1 MSTSPNKRAVTVG
14 IFVVLGL
21 VFLVAGILVIGNIH
35 QTFSRKLRV
44 TTLFD
49 DVNGLQKGSNIW
61 FSGVKIGTVKQV
73 DFYGASQVKVVMN
86 IDKEAQQYIRKD
98 AKVKI
103 STDGLIGNKIIVI
116 YGGSSLTSFVTEDDT
131 LSVEKTFSTED
142 MINTLQENNMN
153 LVSITSDFKVISKK
167 LAAGEG
173 SIGRLLNDDAVYRNI
188 EATTASLNQASV
200 RAQQLMASLNAF
212 TSKLNQKG
220 TFANDLVTDTVMMAS
235 LRSTLKE
242 LNQVADTASR
252 FISQLKQSANDPK
265 SMVGTLLKDE
275 QSAVHLKETM
285 KNLDSGSKK
294 LDEDLEALQH
304 NFLLRKYFKKKAKEE
319 KK

>member
-73 DFYGASQVKVVMN
+73 DFYGASQVKVIMN
-86 IDKEAQQYIRKD
+86 IDREAQQYIRKD

-116 YGGSSLTSFVTEDDT
+116 YGGSSHTSFVTEDDT

-142 MINTLQENNMN
+142 MMNTLQQNNLN
-153 LVSITSDFKVISKK
+153 LVSITSDFKAISKK

-173 SIGRLLNDDAVYRNI
+173 TIGRLLNDDGVYRNI
-188 EATTASLNQASV
+188 ESTTASLNNASA
-200 RAQQLMASLNAF
+200 RAQQLMASLNTF
-212 TSKLNQKG
+212 TAKLNQKG
-220 TFANDLVTDTVMMAS
+220 TFANDLVTDTLMMKS
-235 LRSTLKE
+235 LRSTVSE

-252 FISQLKQSANDPK
+252 FIAQLKQSANDPN
-265 SMVGTLLKDE
+265 SVVGTLLKDQ
-275 QSAVHLKETM
+275 QSAAHLKETM

-304 NFLLRKYFKKKAKEE
+304 NFLLRKYFRKKAREE

>member
-1 MSTSPNKRAVTVG
+1 MSTSPNKRAITVG
-14 IFVVLGL
+14 VFVVLGL
-21 VFLVAGILVIGNIH
+21 AFLVAGILVIGNIH

-61 FSGVKIGTVKQV
+61 FSGVKIGTVKEV
-73 DFYGASQVKVVMN
+73 AFYGASQVKVIMN
-86 IDKEAQQYIRKD
+86 IDREAQQYIRQD

-116 YGGSSLTSFVTEDDT
+116 YGGTSHTSFVTEDDT
-131 LSVEKTFSTED
+131 LSVEKTFSTDD
-142 MINTLQENNMN
+142 MINTLQENNVN
-153 LVSITSDFKVISKK
+153 LAAITGDFKVISKK

-173 SIGRLLNDDAVYRNI
+173 TIGKLLNDETVFKNI
-188 EATTASLNQASV
+188 EATTISLKAASD
-200 RAQQLMASLNAF
+200 RAQQLMASLNTF
-212 TSKLNQKG
+212 TAKLNQKG
-220 TFANDLVTDTVMMAS
+220 TLANDLVTDTVMVAS
-235 LRSTLKE
+235 LRETVKE
-242 LNQVADTASR
+242 LNQVAGNASG
-252 FISQLKQSANDPK
+252 FIADLKQSASDPK

-275 QSAVHLKETM
+275 QSAIHLKETM
-285 KNLDSGSKK
+285 KNLDSSSKK

-304 NFLLRKYFKKKAKEE
+304 NFLLRKYFKKKAKAE

>member
-44 TTLFD
+44 TSLFD

-73 DFYGASQVKVVMN
+73 DFYGASQVKVIMN
-86 IDKEAQQYIRKD
+86 IDREAQQYIRKD

-116 YGGSSLTSFVTEDDT
+116 YGGTSRSSFVTEDDT
-131 LSVEKTFSTED
+131 LVVEKTFSTDD
-142 MINTLQENNMN
+142 MINTLQENNVN
-153 LVSITSDFKVISKK
+153 LAAITSDFKVISKK
-167 LAAGEG
+167 LANGEG
-173 SIGRLLNDDAVYRNI
+173 TIGKLLNDETVFKNI
-188 EATTASLNQASV
+188 EATTASLKAASDK
-200 RAQQLMASLNAF
+200 AQQLMVSLNTF
-212 TSKLNQKG
+212 TARLNQKG
-220 TFANDLVTDTVMMAS
+220 TLANDLVTDTVMVAS
-235 LRSTLKE
+235 LRSTVKE
-242 LNQVADTASR
+242 LNTVAGNASA
-252 FISQLKQSANDPK
+252 FIADLKQSANDPK

-275 QSAVHLKETM
+275 QSAAHLKETM

-304 NFLLRKYFKKKAKEE
+304 NFLFRKYFKKKAKAE

>member
-35 QTFSRKLRV
+35 QTFSKKLRV
-44 TTLFD
+44 TTLFN

-86 IDKEAQQYIRKD
+86 IDREAQQYIRRD

-103 STDGLIGNKIIVI
+103 STDGLIGNKILVI
-116 YGGSSLTSFVTEDDT
+116 YGGSERVSFVTEDDT
-131 LSVEKTFSTED
+131 LGVEKAISTED
-142 MINTLQENNMN
+142 MMTTLQENNVN
-153 LVSITSDFKVISKK
+153 LVSITSDFKIIAKK

-173 SIGRLLNDDAVYRNI
+173 TIGKLLNDDAVFNNI
-188 EATTASLNQASV
+188 EATTASLNAASNK
-200 RAQQLMASLNAF
+200 AQQLMASLNTF

-220 TFANDLVTDTVMMAS
+220 TLANDLVTDTVMVAS
-235 LRSTLKE
+235 LRSTVKE
-242 LNQVADTASR
+242 LNQVAGNASA
-252 FISQLKQSANDPK
+252 FISDLKQSANDPK

-275 QSAVHLKETM
+275 QSAAHLKETM

-304 NFLLRKYFKKKAKEE
+304 NFLLRKYFRKKEKAE

>member
-35 QTFSRKLRV
+35 QTFSKKLRV

-86 IDKEAQQYIRKD
+86 IDREAQQYIRKD

-103 STDGLIGNKIIVI
+103 STDGLIGNKILVI
-116 YGGSSLTSFVTEDDT
+116 YGGSERVSFVTEDDT
-131 LSVEKTFSTED
+131 LGVEKTLSTED
-142 MINTLQENNMN
+142 MMSTLQENNLN
-153 LVSITSDFKVISKK
+153 LVSITSDFKIISKK

-173 SIGRLLNDDAVYRNI
+173 TIGKLLNDDAVFKNI
-188 EATTASLNQASV
+188 EATTASLNAASNK
-200 RAQQLMASLNAF
+200 AQQLMTSLTTF

-220 TFANDLVTDTVMMAS
+220 TLANDLVTDTVMVAS
-235 LRSTLKE
+235 LRSTVKE
-242 LNQVADTASR
+242 LNEVAGNASV
-252 FISQLKQSANDPK
+252 FIADLKQSANDPK

-275 QSAVHLKETM
+275 QSAAHLKETM

-304 NFLLRKYFKKKAKEE
+304 NFLLRKYFRKKAKAE

>member
-1 MSTSPNKRAVTVG
+1 MSTSPNKRAITVG
-14 IFVVLGL
+14 VFVVLGL
-21 VFLVAGILVIGNIH
+21 AFLVAGILVIGNIH

-61 FSGVKIGTVKQV
+61 FSGVKIGTVKEV
-73 DFYGASQVKVVMN
+73 AFYGASQVKVIMN
-86 IDKEAQQYIRKD
+86 IDREAQQYIRQD

-116 YGGSSLTSFVTEDDT
+116 YGGTSRTSFVTEDDT
-131 LSVEKTFSTED
+131 LSVEKTFSTDD
-142 MINTLQENNMN
+142 MMNTLQENNVN
-153 LVSITSDFKVISKK
+153 LAAITGDFKVISKK

-173 SIGRLLNDDAVYRNI
+173 TIGKLLNDETVFKNI
-188 EATTASLNQASV
+188 EATTASLKMASD
-200 RAQQLMASLNAF
+200 RAQQLMASLNTF

-220 TFANDLVTDTVMMAS
+220 TLANDLVTDTVMVAS
-235 LRSTLKE
+235 LRETVKE
-242 LNQVADTASR
+242 LNQVAGNASG
-252 FISQLKQSANDPK
+252 FIADLKQSASDPK

-275 QSAVHLKETM
+275 QSAAHLKETM

-304 NFLLRKYFKKKAKEE
+304 NFLLRKYFKKKAKAE

>member
-1 MSTSPNKRAVTVG
+1 MSTSPNKRAITVG
-14 IFVVLGL
+14 VFVVLGL
-21 VFLVAGILVIGNIH
+21 AFLVAGILVIGNIH

-61 FSGVKIGTVKQV
+61 FSGVKIGTVKEV
-73 DFYGASQVKVVMN
+73 AFYGASQVKVIMN
-86 IDKEAQQYIRKD
+86 IDREAQQYIRQD

-116 YGGSSLTSFVTEDDT
+116 YGGTSRTSFVTEDDT
-131 LSVEKTFSTED
+131 LSVEKTFSTDD
-142 MINTLQENNMN
+142 MINTLQENNVN
-153 LVSITSDFKVISKK
+153 LAAITGDFKVISKK

-173 SIGRLLNDDAVYRNI
+173 TIGKLLNDETVFKNI
-188 EATTASLNQASV
+188 EATTASLKAASD
-200 RAQQLMASLNAF
+200 RAQQLMVSLNTF

-220 TFANDLVTDTVMMAS
+220 TLANDLVTDTVMVAS
-235 LRSTLKE
+235 LRETVKE
-242 LNQVADTASR
+242 LNQVAGNASG
-252 FISQLKQSANDPK
+252 FIADLKQSASDPK

-275 QSAVHLKETM
+275 QSATHLKETM

-304 NFLLRKYFKKKAKEE
+304 NFLLRKYFKKKAKAE

>member
-1 MSTSPNKRAVTVG
+1 MSTSPNKRAITVG
-14 IFVVLGL
+14 VFVVLGL
-21 VFLVAGILVIGNIH
+21 AFLVAGILVIGNIH

-61 FSGVKIGTVKQV
+61 FSGVKIGTVKEV
-73 DFYGASQVKVVMN
+73 AFYGASQVKVIMN
-86 IDKEAQQYIRKD
+86 IDREAQQYIRQD

-116 YGGSSLTSFVTEDDT
+116 YGGTSRTSFVTEDDT
-131 LSVEKTFSTED
+131 LSVEKTFSTDD
-142 MINTLQENNMN
+142 MINTLQENNVN
-153 LVSITSDFKVISKK
+153 LAAITGDFKVISKK

-173 SIGRLLNDDAVYRNI
+173 TIGKLLNDETVFKNI
-188 EATTASLNQASV
+188 EATTISLKAASD
-200 RAQQLMASLNAF
+200 RAQQLMASLNTF
-212 TSKLNQKG
+212 TAKLNQKG
-220 TFANDLVTDTVMMAS
+220 TLANDLVTDTVMVAS
-235 LRSTLKE
+235 LRETVKE
-242 LNQVADTASR
+242 LNQVAGNASG
-252 FISQLKQSANDPK
+252 FIADLKQSASDPK

-275 QSAVHLKETM
+275 QSATHLKETM
-285 KNLDSGSKK
+285 KNLDSSSKK

-304 NFLLRKYFKKKAKEE
+304 NFLLRKYFKKKAKAE

>member
-21 VFLVAGILVIGNIH
+21 VFLIAGILVIGNIH
-35 QTFSRKLRV
+35 QTFSKKLRV

-73 DFYGASQVKVVMN
+73 DFYGASQVKVIMN
-86 IDKEAQQYIRKD
+86 IDREAQQYIRKD

-116 YGGSSLTSFVTEDDT
+116 YGGTSKTSFVTEDDT

-142 MINTLQENNMN
+142 MMNTLQENNLN
-153 LVSITSDFKVISKK
+153 LVSITADFKAISKK

-173 SIGRLLNDDAVYRNI
+173 TIGKLLNDDAVFKNI
-188 EATTASLNQASV
+188 EATTSSLKNASDK
-200 RAQQLMASLNAF
+200 AQQLMVSLNTF

-220 TFANDLVTDTVMMAS
+220 TLANDLVTDTVMVAS
-235 LRSTLKE
+235 LRSTVKE
-242 LNQVADTASR
+242 LNQVAGNASA
-252 FISQLKQSANDPK
+252 FITDLKQSANDPK

-275 QSAVHLKETM
+275 QSAAHLKETM

-304 NFLLRKYFKKKAKEE
+304 NFLLRKYFRKKAKEE

>member
-21 VFLVAGILVIGNIH
+21 VFLIAGILVIGNIH
-35 QTFSRKLRV
+35 QTFSKKLRV

-73 DFYGASQVKVVMN
+73 DFYGASQVKVIMN
-86 IDKEAQQYIRKD
+86 IDREAQQYIRKD

-116 YGGSSLTSFVTEDDT
+116 YGGTAKTSFVTEDDT
-131 LSVEKTFSTED
+131 LNVEKTFSTED
-142 MINTLQENNMN
+142 MINTLQENNVN
-153 LVSITSDFKVISKK
+153 LLSITTDFKAISKK
-167 LAAGEG
+167 IASGEG
-173 SIGRLLNDDAVYRNI
+173 TIGKLLNDDAVFKNI
-188 EATTASLNQASV
+188 EATTASLKNASDK
-200 RAQQLMASLNAF
+200 AQQLMTSLSTF

-220 TFANDLVTDTVMMAS
+220 TLANDLVTDTVMVAS
-235 LRSTLKE
+235 LRSTVKE
-242 LNQVADTASR
+242 LNQVAGNAST
-252 FISQLKQSANDPK
+252 FITDLKQSANDPK

-275 QSAVHLKETM
+275 QSAAHLKETM

-304 NFLLRKYFKKKAKEE
+304 NFLLRKFFRKKAKEE

>member
-21 VFLVAGILVIGNIH
+21 IFLVAGILVIGNIH

-73 DFYGASQVKVVMN
+73 DFYGASQVKVIMN
-86 IDKEAQQYIRKD
+86 IDREAQRYIRKD

-173 SIGRLLNDDAVYRNI
+173 SIGRLLSDDAVYRNI
-188 EATTASLNQASV
+188 EVTTASLNQASV
-200 RAQQLMASLNAF
+200 RAQQLMASLNTF

-220 TFANDLVTDTVMMAS
+220 TFANDLVTDTVMMTS

>member
-73 DFYGASQVKVVMN
+73 DFYGASQVKVIMN
-86 IDKEAQQYIRKD
+86 IDREAQQYIRKD

-116 YGGSSLTSFVTEDDT
+116 YGGSSHTSFVTEDDT

-142 MINTLQENNMN
+142 MMNTLQQNNLN
-153 LVSITSDFKVISKK
+153 LVSITSDFKAISKK

-173 SIGRLLNDDAVYRNI
+173 TIGRLLNDDGVYRNI
-188 EATTASLNQASV
+188 ESTTASLNNASA
-200 RAQQLMASLNAF
+200 RAQQLMASLNTF
-212 TSKLNQKG
+212 TAKLNQKG
-220 TFANDLVTDTVMMAS
+220 TFANDLVTDTLMMKS
-235 LRSTLKE
+235 LRSTVSE

-252 FISQLKQSANDPK
+252 FIAQLKQSANDPN
-265 SMVGTLLKDE
+265 SVVGTLLKDQ
-275 QSAVHLKETM
+275 QSAAHLKETM

-304 NFLLRKYFKKKAKEE
+304 NFLLRRYFRKKAREE

>member
-1 MSTSPNKRAVTVG
+1 MSTSPNKRAITVG
-14 IFVVLGL
+14 VFVVLGL
-21 VFLVAGILVIGNIH
+21 AFLVAGILVIGNIH

-61 FSGVKIGTVKQV
+61 FSGVKIGTVKEV
-73 DFYGASQVKVVMN
+73 AFYGASQVKVIMN
-86 IDKEAQQYIRKD
+86 IDREAQQYIRQD

-116 YGGSSLTSFVTEDDT
+116 YGGTARTSFVTEDDT
-131 LSVEKTFSTED
+131 LSVEKTFSTDD
-142 MINTLQENNMN
+142 MMNTLQENNVN
-153 LVSITSDFKVISKK
+153 LAAITGDFKVISKK

-173 SIGRLLNDDAVYRNI
+173 TIGKLLNDETVFKNI
-188 EATTASLNQASV
+188 EATTASLKIASD
-200 RAQQLMASLNAF
+200 RAQQLMASLNTF

-220 TFANDLVTDTVMMAS
+220 TLANDLVTDTVMVAS
-235 LRSTLKE
+235 LRETVKE
-242 LNQVADTASR
+242 LNQVAGNASG
-252 FISQLKQSANDPK
+252 FIADLKQSASDPK

-275 QSAVHLKETM
+275 QSAAHLKETM

-304 NFLLRKYFKKKAKEE
+304 NFLLRKYFKKKAKAE

>member
-21 VFLVAGILVIGNIH
+21 IFLVAGILVIGNIH
-35 QTFSRKLRV
+35 QTFSKKLRV

-86 IDKEAQQYIRKD
+86 IDREAQQYIRRD

-103 STDGLIGNKIIVI
+103 STDGLIGNKILVI
-116 YGGSSLTSFVTEDDT
+116 YGGTERVSFVTEDDT
-131 LSVEKTFSTED
+131 LSVEKALSTED
-142 MINTLQENNMN
+142 MMSTLQENNLN
-153 LVSITSDFKVISKK
+153 LVSITSDFKIISKK

-173 SIGRLLNDDAVYRNI
+173 TIGKLLNDDTVFKNI
-188 EATTASLNQASV
+188 EATTASLNAASNK
-200 RAQQLMASLNAF
+200 AQQLIASLNTF
-212 TSKLNQKG
+212 TSKLNQEG
-220 TFANDLVTDTVMMAS
+220 TLANDLVTDTVMVAS
-235 LRSTLKE
+235 LRSTVKE
-242 LNQVADTASR
+242 LNEVAGNASA
-252 FISQLKQSANDPK
+252 FISDLKQSANDPK

-275 QSAVHLKETM
+275 QSAAHLKETM

-304 NFLLRKYFKKKAKEE
+304 NFLLRKYFRKKAKEE

>member
-35 QTFSRKLRV
+35 QTFSKKLRV
-44 TTLFD
+44 TTLFN

-86 IDKEAQQYIRKD
+86 IDREAQQYIRKD

-103 STDGLIGNKIIVI
+103 STDGLIGNKILVI
-116 YGGSSLTSFVTEDDT
+116 YGGSERVSFVTEDDT
-131 LSVEKTFSTED
+131 LGVEKAISTED
-142 MINTLQENNMN
+142 MMTTLQENNVN
-153 LVSITSDFKVISKK
+153 LVSITSDFKIIAKK

-173 SIGRLLNDDAVYRNI
+173 TIGKLLNDDAVFNNI
-188 EATTASLNQASV
+188 EATTASLNAASNK
-200 RAQQLMASLNAF
+200 AQQLMASLNTF

-220 TFANDLVTDTVMMAS
+220 TLANDLVTDTVMVAS
-235 LRSTLKE
+235 LRSTVKE
-242 LNQVADTASR
+242 LNQVAGNASA
-252 FISQLKQSANDPK
+252 FISDLKQSANDPK

-275 QSAVHLKETM
+275 QSAAHLKETM

-304 NFLLRKYFKKKAKEE
+304 NFLLRKYFRKKEKAE

>member
-35 QTFSRKLRV
+35 QTFSKKLRV
-44 TTLFD
+44 TTLFN

-86 IDKEAQQYIRKD
+86 IDREAQQYIRKD

-103 STDGLIGNKIIVI
+103 SADGLIGNKILVI
-116 YGGSSLTSFVTEDDT
+116 YGGSERVSFVTEDDT
-131 LSVEKTFSTED
+131 LGVEKAISTED
-142 MINTLQENNMN
+142 MMTTLQENNVN
-153 LVSITSDFKVISKK
+153 LVSITSDFKIIAKK

-173 SIGRLLNDDAVYRNI
+173 TIGKLLNDDAVFNNI
-188 EATTASLNQASV
+188 EATTASLNAASNK
-200 RAQQLMASLNAF
+200 AQQLMASLNTF

-220 TFANDLVTDTVMMAS
+220 TLANDLVTDTVMVAS
-235 LRSTLKE
+235 LRSTVKE
-242 LNQVADTASR
+242 LNQVAGHASA
-252 FISQLKQSANDPK
+252 FISDLKQSANDPK

-275 QSAVHLKETM
+275 QSAAHLKETM

-304 NFLLRKYFKKKAKEE
+304 NFLLRKYFRKKEKAE

>member
-1 MSTSPNKRAVTVG
+1 MSTSPNKRAITVG
-14 IFVVLGL
+14 VFVVLGL
-21 VFLVAGILVIGNIH
+21 AFLVAGILVIGNIH

-61 FSGVKIGTVKQV
+61 FSGVKIGTVKEV
-73 DFYGASQVKVVMN
+73 AFYGASQVKVIMN
-86 IDKEAQQYIRKD
+86 IDREAQQYIRQD

-116 YGGSSLTSFVTEDDT
+116 YGGTSRTSFVTEDDT
-131 LSVEKTFSTED
+131 LGVEKTFSTDD
-142 MINTLQENNMN
+142 MMNTLQENNVN
-153 LVSITSDFKVISKK
+153 LAAITGDFKVISKK

-173 SIGRLLNDDAVYRNI
+173 TIGKLLNDETVFKNI
-188 EATTASLNQASV
+188 EATTASLKAASD
-200 RAQQLMASLNAF
+200 RAQQLMVSLNTF

-220 TFANDLVTDTVMMAS
+220 TLANDLVTDTVIVAS
-235 LRSTLKE
+235 LRETVKE
-242 LNQVADTASR
+242 LNQVAGNASG
-252 FISQLKQSANDPK
+252 FISDLKQSASDPK

-275 QSAVHLKETM
+275 QSAAHLKETM

-304 NFLLRKYFKKKAKEE
+304 NFLLRKYFKKKAKAE

>member
-21 VFLVAGILVIGNIH
+21 IFLVAGILVIGNIH

-73 DFYGASQVKVVMN
+73 DFYGASQVKVIMN
-86 IDKEAQQYIRKD
+86 IDREAQRYIRKD

-200 RAQQLMASLNAF
+200 RAQQLMASLNTF

>member
-1 MSTSPNKRAVTVG
+1 MSTSPNKRAITVG
-14 IFVVLGL
+14 VFVVLGL
-21 VFLVAGILVIGNIH
+21 AFLVAGILVIGNIH

-61 FSGVKIGTVKQV
+61 FSGVKIGTVKEV
-73 DFYGASQVKVVMN
+73 AFYGASQVKVIMN
-86 IDKEAQQYIRKD
+86 IDREAQQYIRQD

-116 YGGSSLTSFVTEDDT
+116 YGGTSRTSFVTEDDT
-131 LSVEKTFSTED
+131 LSVEKTFSTDD
-142 MINTLQENNMN
+142 MMNTLQENNVN
-153 LVSITSDFKVISKK
+153 LAAITGDFKVISKK

-173 SIGRLLNDDAVYRNI
+173 TIGKLLNDETVFKNI
-188 EATTASLNQASV
+188 EATTASLKVASD
-200 RAQQLMASLNAF
+200 RAQQLMASLNTF

-220 TFANDLVTDTVMMAS
+220 TLANDLVTDTVMVAS
-235 LRSTLKE
+235 LRETVKE
-242 LNQVADTASR
+242 LNQVAGNASG
-252 FISQLKQSANDPK
+252 FIADLKQSANDPK

-275 QSAVHLKETM
+275 QSAAHLKETI

-304 NFLLRKYFKKKAKEE
+304 NFLLRKYFKKKAKAE